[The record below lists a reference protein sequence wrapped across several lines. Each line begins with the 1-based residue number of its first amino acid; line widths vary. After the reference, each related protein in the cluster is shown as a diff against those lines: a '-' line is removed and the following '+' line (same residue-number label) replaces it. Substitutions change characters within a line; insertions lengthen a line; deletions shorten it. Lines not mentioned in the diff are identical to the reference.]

1 MKVFIAYYSH
11 GGNTAYVACKF
22 MEALKKKAD
31 VDIFEISYSEGRKGF
46 VWELLARII
55 PYLVVLKEIPMDLSK
70 YDIIFIG
77 TPVWGGRPAPPVL
90 SYIKRVG
97 NITNK
102 RIVYFQVYGIEASA
116 KKCLDYT
123 LGVLNKKAPSAIVDL
138 NIPWSKVHNEEYVDK
153 LVNDILAKAIPQAA
167 NSTTTAQS

>member
-1 MKVFIAYYSH
+1 
-11 GGNTAYVACKF
+11 
-22 MEALKKKAD
+22 
-31 VDIFEISYSEGRKGF
+31 
-46 VWELLARII
+46 
-55 PYLVVLKEIPMDLSK
+55 MDLSK